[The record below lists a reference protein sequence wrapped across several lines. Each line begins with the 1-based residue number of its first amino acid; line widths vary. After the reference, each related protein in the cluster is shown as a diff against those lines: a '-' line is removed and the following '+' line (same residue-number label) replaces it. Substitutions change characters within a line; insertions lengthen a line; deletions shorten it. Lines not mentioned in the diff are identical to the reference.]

1 LALKGLFILK
11 KGRIFYKKHEIK
23 LKSKGGGVI
32 KVKCYEE
39 KFWAYLSFRGTRRG
53 DLRIAKEI
61 TVKK

>member
-1 LALKGLFILK
+1 V
-11 KGRIFYKKHEIK
+11 
-23 LKSKGGGVI
+23 GGVI